1 MILVLVPV
9 LIELIFLCLVGSR
22 LYDATKE
29 YAKLQRSRD
38 ALIQLHHFEKIAEDA
53 LLALAKEDDTDAE
66 KKAADVDKLIT
77 TMEIPWA
84 NANSS
89 EHPELN
95 AIIRDSEQARLNLID
110 VLKQVRLRLLKHMGR
125 TVTPG
130 KLLPKSATISMF
142 MEVRPLS
149 KRIIE
154 IETEMLNS
162 DTGQIESLTWKLG
175 ILLVGGAVIG
185 FLISLWLV
193 RDFTAVFLNRLSTV
207 ANKAFLL
214 AGGKDLPP
222 PLDGNDELAELD
234 HVLLQ
239 AHKELKNARQKQFA
253 ILDNARDVLCTL
265 DSRMRFVTTGDA
277 ASKVWLYPSDDLLG
291 LSIVSIV
298 TPETQ
303 DVTRDALSKLAE
315 TSGEC
320 EFEND
325 VKRKDGTTKTFLW
338 KVSFSKEQGHFFCV
352 AHDVSELKA
361 AQQLKQQFL
370 TTASEELRAP
380 LSQVTSL
387 IGSMTGSNALSLP
400 KGAQEELAKANY
412 NLTRLTDLV
421 SELLDLEEM
430 EALDREIER
439 LPVSA
444 QEVCNQAGQTLEALA
459 QSHSIQI
466 EQPRNDATILGD
478 KRRLTQALINL
489 LSNSIKFSPRNS
501 TVSLT
506 IETSGNEVTL
516 SVSDQGPGIAEEDR
530 ELLFAKFS
538 QIGTA
543 NKSKIKGSGVGLAL
557 VKSIAEAHGGKAGF
571 KPTAAGGSCFF
582 ITLPSQSEADAT

>member
-9 LIELIFLCLVGSR
+9 IIELIFLSLVGIR
-22 LYDATKE
+22 LYDATNE
-29 YAKLQRSRD
+29 YTKLQRSRH
-38 ALIQLHHFEKIAEDA
+38 ALIQLHHFEKVAEDA
-53 LLALAKEDDTDAE
+53 LLALAKEDDTDAD
-66 KKAADVDKLIT
+66 KKIADIDKLIT
-77 TMEIPWA
+77 TMQIPWT
-84 NANSS
+84 NANST

-95 AIIRDSEQARLNLID
+95 AIIRDSEAARTNLID
-110 VLKQVRLRLLKHMGR
+110 VLKQVRLRLWKHMGR

-130 KLLPKSATISMF
+130 KLLPKNATITMF

-154 IETEMLNS
+154 IETEVLNS
-162 DTGQIESLTWKLG
+162 DTGQIESLAWKLG

-193 RDFTAVFLNRLSTV
+193 RDFTAVFLNRLSIV

-222 PLDGNDELAELD
+222 PLEGNDELAELD
-234 HVLLQ
+234 HVLIQ

-277 ASKVWLYPSDDLLG
+277 ASKVWLYPADDLLG
-291 LSIVSIV
+291 LSVVSII

-303 DVTRDALSKLAE
+303 DLTRNALNKLGE
-315 TSGEC
+315 TGGEC

-338 KVSFSKEQGHFFCV
+338 KVSFSKEQGQFFCV

-361 AQQLKQQFL
+361 AQELKQQFL
-370 TTASEELRAP
+370 NTASEELRAP
-380 LSQVTSL
+380 LSQVTML
-387 IGSMTGSNALSLP
+387 IGSMTSNSSLNLP
-400 KGAQEELAKANY
+400 KSAQEELAKANY

-421 SELLDLEEM
+421 SELLDLEDLET
-430 EALDREIER
+430 LDRDIER

-444 QEVCNQAGQTLEALA
+444 MEVARQAAQTLDALA
-459 QSHSIQI
+459 QSRSIRI
-466 EQPRNDATILGD
+466 DTPTSDATITGD
-478 KRRLTQALINL
+478 TRRLTQALINL
-489 LSNSIKFSPRNS
+489 ISNSIKFSPRHS
-501 TVSLT
+501 TVSLSV
-506 IETSGNEVTL
+506 EASENEVTL
-516 SVSDQGPGIAEEDR
+516 SVSDQGPGIAEKDR
-530 ELLFAKFS
+530 KLLFEKFS
-538 QIGTA
+538 QTGTE
-543 NKSKIKGSGVGLAL
+543 NKSKIKGSGLGLAL
-557 VKSIAEAHGGKAGF
+557 VRSIAEAHGGKAGF
-571 KPTAAGGSCFF
+571 RPSASGGSCFY
-582 ITLPSQSEADAT
+582 ITLPAASEVEAT